1 MKSIYVDLEIASA
14 AAPSAASRTVHALVD
29 TGAILSVFPASLLDD
44 LGVARR
50 ARRRFHGFGGPV
62 VRETGGAVIR
72 YQDSVAGVTVIFGAE
87 GDPAIMGGTALESL
101 GYQVDPVAG
110 RLNRVDMLML

>member
-1 MKSIYVDLEIASA
+1 MGFVYVDLDIASA
-14 AAPSAASRTVHALVD
+14 ATPHVTQTVHALVD
-29 TGAILSVFPASLLDD
+29 TGAILSVFPASVLDE

-50 ARRRFHGFGGPV
+50 ARRRFHGFGGAV
-62 VRETGGAVIR
+62 VRQTGGVVMSYDNAVA
-72 YQDSVAGVTVIFGAE
+72 DVTVIFGAE
-87 GDPAIMGGTALESL
+87 DDPAIMGVTALESL